1 MLCLL
6 YLWIPR
12 AAVAGRRTGGAKT
25 ITLPLGCYGH
35 SRDGMETAFIRAVF
49 QMEIFN
55 FISLRSC
62 SAVWER
68 VGERG
73 LDWIGVCVCVFYVCT
88 CGVCVCVSVCL
99 FVCVS
104 LCVHL
109 WVYVC

>member
-1 MLCLL
+1 
-6 YLWIPR
+6 
-12 AAVAGRRTGGAKT
+12 
-25 ITLPLGCYGH
+25 
-35 SRDGMETAFIRAVF
+35 METAFIRAVF

-88 CGVCVCVSVCL
+88 CGVCVCVEWTYHEQ
-99 FVCVS
+99 VS
-104 LCVHL
+104 NGCSTEMKQAASH
-109 WVYVC
+109 